1 MTNLEVRL
9 ADLAHAL
16 DIDDA
21 GLVDSIVARV
31 DRSSSVLRP
40 AHRRLQ
46 LVAAFVLVVVV
57 VIALIPESRRVV
69 ARWFGLSQV
78 RIERDADLDVS
89 SAPKTFEL
97 PGPGESRIVVLD
109 GREILVS
116 TIDGRLN
123 GPIMRKTLGSS
134 TSVIEV
140 DVAGHLGLWID
151 GAPHEVMYVTSDGGV
166 AVERVAGNTLL
177 WEVGEVLY
185 RLEGFDNLDDALTFA
200 GTHTP
205 SVVSD

>member
-9 ADLAHAL
+9 VDLAHAL

-31 DRSSSVLRP
+31 DRSSSGLCP
-40 AHRRLQ
+40 SHRRLQ
-46 LVAAFVLVVVV
+46 LVAALVLVVAVA
-57 VIALIPESRRVV
+57 IALIPESRRVV
-69 ARWFGLSQV
+69 ARWFGLNQV

-89 SAPKTFEL
+89 SVPETFEL
-97 PGPGESRIVVLD
+97 PGPGESRIMVLN

-123 GPIMRKTLGSS
+123 GPIMRKTLGSD

-177 WEVGEVLY
+177 WEVGTVLY